1 MCGVYVH
8 VVQLNT
14 STDAKIQFLFMFID
28 WFLFTSPK
36 NTRRTQHSKTL
47 TPAPLRVFE
56 FYVKLLTH
64 NTL

>member
-14 STDAKIQFLFMFID
+14 STDAKIQFLFLFID

-36 NTRRTQHSKTL
+36 NNERSTAKHLHQ
-47 TPAPLRVFE
+47 
-56 FYVKLLTH
+56 LLFAFPNST
-64 NTL
+64 